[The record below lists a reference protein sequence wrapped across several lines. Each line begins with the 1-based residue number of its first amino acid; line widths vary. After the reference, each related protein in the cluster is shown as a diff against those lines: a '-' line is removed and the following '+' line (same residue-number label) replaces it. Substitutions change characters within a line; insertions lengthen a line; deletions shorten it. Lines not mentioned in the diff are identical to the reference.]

1 MVVRFYRYTGDFRKC
16 NKSDGLTL
24 LLTYNATYLREP
36 ESIRSI
42 NLRIQYANAEDKAKL
57 IDANYCYIED
67 LGRYYEIR
75 PESILELGGI
85 IVMALE
91 EDDIM
96 SNLSEV
102 MALEC
107 VIKRQEHEY
116 NTYIPDDIYK
126 VYGYSRIQTFPLPSG
141 FNTHGN
147 EKFILAVAGTI

>member
-16 NKSDGLTL
+16 NKTDGLTL
-24 LLTYNATYLREP
+24 LLTYNATYLKEP

-57 IDANYCYIED
+57 MQSNYCYIED

-85 IVMALE
+85 IVMTLE

-102 MALEC
+102 MA
-107 VIKRQEHEY
+107 VRAIIDKQESYY
-116 NTYIPDDIYK
+116 NLYLNDNSLR
-126 VYGYSRIQTFPLPSG
+126 VYQNSLVFCRAFPTGL
-141 FNTHGN
+141 TAN
-147 EKFILAVAGTI
+147 EIILTIAGS

>member
-24 LLTYNATYLREP
+24 LLTYNATYLKEP

-57 IDANYCYIED
+57 MDANYCFIED

-102 MALEC
+102 MA
-107 VIKRQEHEY
+107 VRAIIDKQESFY
-116 NTYIPDDIYK
+116 NLYLNDNSLR
-126 VYGYSRIQTFPLPSG
+126 VYQNSLVYCRAFSAGLTA
-141 FNTHGN
+141 N
-147 EKFILAVAGTI
+147 EIILTIAGS

>member
-1 MVVRFYRYTGDFRKC
+1 MIVRLFRYIGDFRKC
-16 NKSDGLTL
+16 DKTSGLTL
-24 LLTYNATYLREP
+24 LLTYNATYLKEP

-57 IDANYCYIED
+57 MSSNYCYIED

-96 SNLSEV
+96 SNLNEV
-102 MALEC
+102 MQIRGI
-107 VIKRQEHEY
+107 VHKQEKLY
-116 NTYIPDDIYK
+116 NLYLNDNSFKAYQNPLIYC
-126 VYGYSRIQTFPLPSG
+126 REFPSG
-141 FNTHGN
+141 LTAN
-147 EKFILAVAGTI
+147 EYILTIAGS

>member
-1 MVVRFYRYTGDFRKC
+1 MVVRFFQYTGDFRKC
-16 NKSDGLTL
+16 DKSDGLTL

-57 IDANYCYIED
+57 MSANYCYIED

-102 MALEC
+102 MA
-107 VIKRQEHEY
+107 VRAIIDKQESYY
-116 NTYIPDDIYK
+116 NLYLNDNSLR
-126 VYGYSRIQTFPLPSG
+126 VYQNSLVFCRAFPTGL
-141 FNTHGN
+141 TAN
-147 EKFILAVAGTI
+147 EIILTIAGS

>member
-24 LLTYNATYLREP
+24 LLTYNATYLKEP

-57 IDANYCYIED
+57 MQSNYCYIED

-102 MALEC
+102 MA
-107 VIKRQEHEY
+107 VRAIIDKQESYY
-116 NTYIPDDIYK
+116 NLYLNDNSLR
-126 VYGYSRIQTFPLPSG
+126 VYQNSLVFCRAFPAGL
-141 FNTHGN
+141 TAN
-147 EKFILAVAGTI
+147 EIILTIAGS

>member
-1 MVVRFYRYTGDFRKC
+1 MVVRFFRYTGDFRKC
-16 NKSDGLTL
+16 DKTSGLEL
-24 LLTYNATYLREP
+24 LLVYAATYLKEP

-42 NLRIQYANAEDKAKL
+42 NLRIQYANAEDKSKL
-57 IDANYCYIED
+57 MSSNYCYIED

-102 MALEC
+102 MALNC
-107 VIKRQEHEY
+107 IIKRQENLY
-116 NTYIPDDIYK
+116 NLYLNDDKYK
-126 VYGYSRIQTFPLPSG
+126 AYAYTRIQTKNFPNG
-141 FNTHGN
+141 FNAMGN
-147 EKFILAVAGTI
+147 EKFILSIAG

>member
-1 MVVRFYRYTGDFRKC
+1 MVVIFYRYTGDFRKC

-24 LLTYNATYLREP
+24 LLTYNATYLKEP

-57 IDANYCYIED
+57 MSANYCYIED

-96 SNLSEV
+96 TNLSEV
-102 MALEC
+102 MQ
-107 VIKRQEHEY
+107 IRG
-116 NTYIPDDIYK
+116 IIYK
-126 VYGYSRIQTFPLPSG
+126 QEKLYNLYLNDNSFKAYQNPLIYCREFPNGL
-141 FNTHGN
+141 TAN
-147 EKFILAVAGTI
+147 EYILTIAGS

>member
-1 MVVRFYRYTGDFRKC
+1 MTVKFYTYTGDFRKC
-16 NKSDGLTL
+16 NKSDGLTP
-24 LLTYNATYLREP
+24 LLTYNATYLKEP

-57 IDANYCYIED
+57 MQSNYCYIED

-85 IVMALE
+85 IVMTLE

-102 MALEC
+102 MA
-107 VIKRQEHEY
+107 VRAIIDKQESYY
-116 NTYIPDDIYK
+116 NLYLNDNSLR
-126 VYGYSRIQTFPLPSG
+126 VYQNSLVFCRAFPTGL
-141 FNTHGN
+141 TAN
-147 EKFILAVAGTI
+147 EIILTIAGS

>member
-1 MVVRFYRYTGDFRKC
+1 MTVNFYTYNGDFRKC
-16 NKSDGLTL
+16 NKTDGLTL
-24 LLTYNATYLREP
+24 LLIYNATYLREP

-57 IDANYCYIED
+57 MSANYCYIED

-102 MALEC
+102 MA
-107 VIKRQEHEY
+107 VRAIIDKQESYY
-116 NTYIPDDIYK
+116 NLYLNDNSLR
-126 VYGYSRIQTFPLPSG
+126 VYQNSLVFCRAFHAGLTA
-141 FNTHGN
+141 N
-147 EKFILAVAGTI
+147 EIILTIAGS